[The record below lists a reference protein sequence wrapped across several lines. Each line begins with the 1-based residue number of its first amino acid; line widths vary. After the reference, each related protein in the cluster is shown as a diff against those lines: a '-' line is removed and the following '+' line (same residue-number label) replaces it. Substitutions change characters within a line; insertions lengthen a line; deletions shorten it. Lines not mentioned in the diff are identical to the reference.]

1 MSREEDEH
9 EAVGYKK
16 PPKHSRFKKGQSGN
30 PSGRRKGRSST
41 VNDND
46 EPFLSRKIGA
56 TVAGKRVRIARR
68 DAAKE
73 RLFSIAMGG
82 NIQAFALLFKLDT
95 ANDNKRDEEQWL
107 SDEQLDALIERYIA
121 RQHVKGGT
129 GG

>member
-46 EPFLSRKIGA
+46 EPFL
-56 TVAGKRVRIARR
+56 
-68 DAAKE
+68 
-73 RLFSIAMGG
+73 
-82 NIQAFALLFKLDT
+82 
-95 ANDNKRDEEQWL
+95 
-107 SDEQLDALIERYIA
+107 
-121 RQHVKGGT
+121 
-129 GG
+129 

>member
-1 MSREEDEH
+1 MSREDDAP

-41 VNDND
+41 VKDND
-46 EPFLSRKIGA
+46 EPFLSTKIGA

-107 SDEQLDALIERYIA
+107 SDEQLDALIERYLA
-121 RQHVKGGT
+121 RQHGKGGK